1 MCLTLVYNTCNWVY
15 QWSGSGLIPGTP
27 GSWLSGLVVPTSA
40 SGLPALG
47 LRTRVA
53 LGRTQQWT
61 TDRPLGTLRPYNLAP
76 LSCPCRPSCSSASAC
91 LTSSIVSN
99 GTPAA
104 ERHAQPVRYVPGNR
118 AVVSV
123 LTSGC
128 RFHIPDRE
136 GGPHVP
142 HRALAP
148 WRQRHGRRVVWLHHT
163 CESDRSVC
171 LHGLHHCQ

>member
-1 MCLTLVYNTCNWVY
+1 M
-15 QWSGSGLIPGTP
+15 Q
-27 GSWLSGLVVPTSA
+27 
-40 SGLPALG
+40 LG
-47 LRTRVA
+47 LSVVWFWPNSGYPGLLAQWFGGAYLGKRTTRARFTDTFA